1 MKRKKR
7 KLDEKEFLYHLKTI
21 QELIKKPHVRIILM
35 HPPYTLDQQNTIDSI
50 CKVSKK
56 IIGQIERKPPLK
68 DAAEEVGRIL
78 QSHKEPFVPAEELQY
93 VILGK
98 VTQKD

>member
-1 MKRKKR
+1 M
-7 KLDEKEFLYHLKTI
+7 ENKEFLLHLKTI
-21 QELIKKPHVRIILM
+21 WELIQKPNVRIILM
-35 HPPYTLDQQNTIDSI
+35 HPPYTEKQQKTIDSI
-50 CKVSKK
+50 CRVSKK

-68 DAAEEVGRIL
+68 DAADEIGRIL